1 MKRTLPTVGRRPGR
15 RQERHVRNLRN
26 ERNERP
32 VAPRERAQAP
42 LPLITIAWADHAREA
57 GEFAL
62 QLCAALAKRGV
73 SVAALLASTSGEA
86 IEGARLGAFLEA
98 GAQAAKS
105 VQVPAHGGEKILAEA
120 LTHFAGTA
128 LVLALGNVVPQF
140 YRPFFSIVV
149 TGHRR
154 RLVPEDAQVLRADL
168 EITSPSQGL
177 SDELAKIL
185 QSRLAPASV

>member
-1 MKRTLPTVGRRPGR
+1 MQRRSGRRA
-15 RQERHVRNLRN
+15 
-26 ERNERP
+26 ERP

-42 LPLITIAWADHAREA
+42 QPLITIAWANHAREA

-73 SVAALLASTSGEA
+73 SVAALLASSGDEA
-86 IEGARLGAFLEA
+86 VEGVRLGAFLES

-105 VQVPAHGGEKILAEA
+105 VQVPAHGGEQVLADA
-120 LTHFAGTA
+120 FTHLSGTA

-154 RLVPEDAQVLRADL
+154 QLISEDAQVLRADL
-168 EITSPSQGL
+168 EITSPSESL
-177 SDELAKIL
+177 SEELAKIL
-185 QSRLAPASV
+185 QSRLPA